1 MCGPRIEPSQ
11 GLNLSFYFIS
21 NEGLFWTG
29 ANFTRERLDMMR
41 KIKEINANAY
51 IVTPRRDL
59 KEALDK
65 GEYHL
70 AVLLTSIHIERIL
83 TNKLKTYFK
92 PKDISKIIDN
102 PTLSRLIDY
111 TSKYNLINEE
121 TRSNLNKL
129 NKLRNRIVHNIHL
142 WYEMD
147 DQTKEEVK
155 TITGKASELFA
166 SP

>member
-1 MCGPRIEPSQ
+1 
-11 GLNLSFYFIS
+11 
-21 NEGLFWTG
+21 
-29 ANFTRERLDMMR
+29 MMR
-41 KIKEINANAY
+41 KTKEIHANAY
-51 IVTPRRDL
+51 IVRPHGDL

-102 PTLSRLIDY
+102 STLRRLIDY
-111 TSKYNLINEE
+111 TSKYNLINKE
-121 TRSNLNKL
+121 TRSNLVKL

-142 WYEMD
+142 WYKMD
-147 DQTKEEVK
+147 NQTKKEVK
-155 TITGKASELFA
+155 TITRKASELFA
-166 SP
+166 SS